1 MKTKNYNIM
10 EILLIIF
17 ILYTIFGRKKDEKKK
32 KKKESYWGIESR
44 HSKKY
49 WDDVN
54 RWIGTR

>member
-1 MKTKNYNIM
+1 M

-44 HSKKY
+44 QSKKY